1 MKENMDTMRISFI
14 VNEVEGGWEPTD
26 KRLGGTER
34 GVQEWAEELAKRG
47 HKVIVFRNG
56 HDNDFFY
63 NGVAY
68 LKREAYAPGEV
79 TINVKS
85 PEIPRQGPTLFYTN
99 DVNANQQDLSD
110 YDGVIHISRWAKA
123 NIPVNNELV
132 FVIPHGYDFFK
143 HTPGV
148 KVPKQCLYSSS
159 PDRGLETLLR
169 AWVQVHEEHPDATL
183 KVTYGAEALDIPGVE
198 FLGDV
203 SEEEMAKLYRE
214 SQYWLHP
221 CTGAELQC
229 IAGLKA
235 QAAGCIPVVIPAM
248 ALEETIEDGYFAET
262 PELYTDTLSYALS
275 GEENEQ
281 ILKRLSKKK
290 FTTIQESTNMLLDAI
305 GLVL

>member
-1 MKENMDTMRISFI
+1 MKISFI
-14 VNEVEGGWEPTD
+14 TNEVTGGWEPTD

-34 GVQEWAEELAKRG
+34 GVQEWAEELANRG

-68 LKREAYAPGEV
+68 LKREAYVPGEV

-99 DVNANQQDLSD
+99 DINANQQDLSD
-110 YDGVIHISRWAKA
+110 YDGVIHISEWAKE
-123 NIPVNNELV
+123 NIPVNNDRV
-132 FVIPHGYDFFK
+132 FVIPHGYDYFA

-159 PDRGLETLLR
+159 PDRGLDVLLR
-169 AWVQVHEEHPDATL
+169 AWPRIHQDYPEATL
-183 KVTYGAEALDIPGVE
+183 KVTYGAEPMDIPGVE

-203 SEEEMAKLYRE
+203 SEKEMAKLYQE
-214 SQYWLHP
+214 SEYWLHP
-221 CTGAELQC
+221 CTGIELQC
-229 IAGLKA
+229 IAGMKA
-235 QAAGCIPVVIPAM
+235 QAAGCIPVVVPAM
-248 ALEETIEDGYFAET
+248 ALAETIKDGYFAEI
-262 PELYTDTLSYALS
+262 PELYHDTLAYALS

-281 ILKRLSKKK
+281 ILENLSEEE

-305 GLVL
+305 NSVI